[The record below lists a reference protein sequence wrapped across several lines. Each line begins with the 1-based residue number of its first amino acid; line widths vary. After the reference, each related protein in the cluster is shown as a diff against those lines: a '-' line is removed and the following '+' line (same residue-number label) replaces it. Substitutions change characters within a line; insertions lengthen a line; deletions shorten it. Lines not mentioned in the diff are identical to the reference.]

1 MAILTDQKCNFQI
14 HQNVIDDKG
23 RLIALDIDIEGERLT
38 LLNLYASNEDELST
52 LELALTKIQEFDNNN
67 VIWGGI

>member
-1 MAILTDQKCNFQI
+1 M
-14 HQNVIDDKG
+14 
-23 RLIALDIDIEGERLT
+23 IALDIDIEGERLT

-67 VIWGGI
+67 VIWGGDLNLVLDIARDKRGESQKLM